1 LTEEEFNKIP
11 RDILEA
17 KAAEGIRKHKILE
30 DNYGKPNNNLLSYMF
45 DEGLKKIFTEDELQ
59 GEPTFEKQLNGLQF
73 TGKPDFYLRRT
84 LIDYKFTDTLR
95 PETALQ
101 LILYGILQNEVSV
114 SIDRFYAFH
123 FPNDYSLFI
132 YQIPGRALAPLKEFA
147 SFVIDNHE
155 AIDAGGFEKYEGLI
169 KWKKL
174 LIDYEVFEPVD
185 AVFPPLTITDQEKAD
200 FAAVIYYK
208 IKRIEDYK
216 KYLNSELKRYMEEKG
231 ETRLGNSETGGVRL
245 QNHTTKVY
253 DPKEYAIAKA
263 AWDKAREDCKTAE
276 VVTKKIVRF
285 GPKQEPIKQ
294 LN

>member
-17 KAAEGIRKHKILE
+17 KAAEGIRKHKLLE

-45 DEGLKKIFTEDELQ
+45 AEGLKQIFTAEELKTK
-59 GEPTFEKQLNGLQF
+59 PIFEEQINGKYF
-73 TGKPDFYLRRT
+73 TGRPDYYLLGK

-101 LILYGILQNEVSV
+101 LVLYDILETMGGNAVDEH
-114 SIDRFYAFH
+114 YAFH

-132 YQIPGRALAPLKEFA
+132 YKIPGRTIAPLKEFV

-155 AIDAGGFEKYEGLI
+155 AINAGEFEKYEGLI

-174 LIDYEVFEPVD
+174 LTDYEVFEPIG
-185 AVFPPLTITDQEKAD
+185 AVFPPLTITDKEKAD

-216 KYLNSELKRYMEEKG
+216 KYLNSELKRYMEENELKS
-231 ETRLGNSETGGVRL
+231 LGDRETGGVRL
-245 QNHTTKVY
+245 QNHTTKIY
-253 DPKEYAIAKA
+253 DAKKQAVAKA
-263 AWDKAREDCKTAE
+263 AYDKALKECKVSE
-276 VVTKKIVRF
+276 VVTTKIVRF

-294 LN
+294 IN